1 MMKCL
6 RASKALRPDELHHRV
21 IKEPAIKLGPVVAHL
36 FQQSLDTGD
45 IPKE

>member
-6 RASKALRPDELHHRV
+6 RSSKALGPDELHHRV
-21 IKEPAIKLGPVVAHL
+21 IKEPAVELGPVVAQL
-36 FQQSLDTGD
+36 FQKSLDTCD